1 MKKSLTKKI
10 SVLVVILISFM
21 ACSPEDGTDG
31 TNGANGTNGTNGTD
45 GTDGLNS
52 LITTLIEQPGSN
64 CTNGG
69 FKIEAGLDLNDNGV
83 LEGSEVDTSEFL
95 CNADATGLSYLSY
108 VSLLN
113 QTGTNDP
120 QSSVLE
126 NTLGLNIVWTRESQ
140 GKYVGAL
147 DSTIDIGKTVI
158 FYTTPTT
165 HTGVRGEIV
174 GNNQV
179 RIELQNG
186 INVFADDFTN
196 LSFELREYE

>member
-10 SVLVVILISFM
+10 SVLVVILISSM

-31 TNGANGTNGTNGTD
+31 TNGTNGTN

-83 LEGSEVDTSEFL
+83 LEASEVGTSEFL
-95 CNADATGLSYLSY
+95 CNADTAGLSYLSY
-108 VSLLN
+108 VSLIN

-186 INVFADDFTN
+186 INAFADDFTN